1 MRFARERQPG
11 RTRHGFTLVEILV
24 VLIIIGIASA
34 VVVPSLGT
42 HNDQNVASAARTV
55 VADLIFAQNRAILN
69 QGFRYVNFSTT
80 NQNYAI
86 LTTAPNITPAVYE
99 QNPVTLQNYI
109 TSFGSSAPPG
119 AMQSVLLQ
127 AVSADGMACLAFD
140 ELGQPYSCD
149 PSTGITTMLAAAA
162 TFPVKCGT
170 FTLTVI
176 VQPYTGAM
184 SVQ

>member
-1 MRFARERQPG
+1 MRFVHQRQSRPA
-11 RTRHGFTLVEILV
+11 FTLVEILV
-24 VLIIIGIASA
+24 VIIIIGIASA

-69 QGFRYVNFSTT
+69 EGFRYVNFSTT
-80 NQNYAI
+80 NQNYSI
-86 LTTAPNITPAVYE
+86 LTSAPNITPAVYE
-99 QNPVTLQNYI
+99 QNPVTCQNY
-109 TSFGSSAPPG
+109 TTPFGSSAPPG
-119 AMQSVLLQ
+119 AMQNVLLQ
-127 AVSADGMACLAFD
+127 TASADGKTCIAFD

-149 PSTGITTMLAAAA
+149 PSTGIAVMLVNAA

-170 FTLTVI
+170 FTLTVY